1 MGTPIGWESRKVRNV
16 RGLCGTS
23 AERVK
28 WQTFRTL
35 SMDEIR
41 RYKLSAER
49 AERVQVTHT
58 RVRKNTRIC
67 THTRTRIGA
76 LPTNVPHVPQIVA
89 SLNEAMT
96 CGKANV
102 PHNVP
107 HTFRSGDGAHVL
119 RQLYETT
126 YVRLQRTANVPQ
138 PAI

>member
-1 MGTPIGWESRKVRNV
+1 METPIGWESLKVRNV

-28 WQTFRTL
+28 CPMFRTL
-35 SMDEIR
+35 SIDEIR

-58 RVRKNTRIC
+58 RVRENTRIC

-76 LPTNVPHVPQIVA
+76 LPTNVPHVPQIVV
-89 SLNEAMT
+89 SLITAVT
-96 CGKANV
+96 CGEANV

-107 HTFRSGDGAHVL
+107 HTFRSGDRGQVL
-119 RQLYETT
+119 RRLYDTT
-126 YVRLQRTANVPQ
+126 YVRVQRTTNVPQ
-138 PAI
+138 LGL